1 MELSLQT
8 DPKLLAPSEIPYR
21 LKESGKKKLVTALQ
35 QYYEELPFITMTIVI
50 STYVL
55 INTNTT
61 KMTIP
66 PFVVI
71 LGNTYFGIY
80 TFF

>member
-1 MELSLQT
+1 M
-8 DPKLLAPSEIPYR
+8 PHSEIPER
-21 LKESGKKKLVTALQ
+21 LKDILESGKKLVTALQ
-35 QYYEELPFITMTIVI
+35 QYYEELLFITMTIVI

-66 PFVVI
+66 PFVVN
-71 LGNTYFGIY
+71 LGNNYFGKTMIL
-80 TFF
+80 

>member
-1 MELSLQT
+1 MPHL
-8 DPKLLAPSEIPYR
+8 EIPSR
-21 LKESGKKKLVTALQ
+21 LKDILESGKKLVTALQ
-35 QYYEELPFITMTIVI
+35 QYYEELLFITMTIVI

-71 LGNTYFGIY
+71 PGNNYFGKNTIL
-80 TFF
+80 

>member
-1 MELSLQT
+1 
-8 DPKLLAPSEIPYR
+8 
-21 LKESGKKKLVTALQ
+21 
-35 QYYEELPFITMTIVI
+35 MTIVI

-71 LGNTYFGIY
+71 LGNTYFGIN
-80 TFF
+80 TIL